1 MNYQQKKNVVIL
13 LIVSAVLFSLVKHM
27 NKSDYHE
34 FDLINNSELSNIEY
48 RQAVKIWERMLL
60 KDPQNLE
67 LLEKIGQAFL
77 KLADFTK
84 ARKYFEKALIIV
96 PNSINI
102 HLELIR
108 IDILTGDLVGAENKC
123 RILKEKIPND
133 EDINSTYGDVM
144 LLFNEF
150 DKAEDCYRKAHL
162 VNPGSPHHILKIA
175 TCLLARGKK
184 NEALSFFNM
193 VEQMKI
199 SSSRVLVQ
207 IAEFFTLS
215 TDYDLAEEYLIQ
227 AVESEPG
234 NIGLKIKLVQF
245 YFFTNNLERAE
256 QILSPL
262 ITKDSDSIYLQ
273 KILADV
279 YISLNHLENARKLLM
294 DIKKSA
300 RADDPEYNL
309 LQGKFWLFSGN
320 PVYAVSHIKS
330 ALDVIPGFVSGRYYL
345 SVAYLA
351 AGQKQLAEN
360 SLTKTLLYDQNHTDA
375 SLLMAVMLYKK
386 NMYDLSLEYLNR
398 VVKNEPENFR
408 VYMLKGLNYISL
420 EKFDQAVIEFLQAYA
435 IAPETAPPLYYLGLC
450 SQYLGRPGEAL
461 EYFEQVLKRIPG
473 LADVSYRY
481 TMLLIK
487 TGKARQAEEY
497 ILETIK
503 KQPDNLYL
511 QYIAAQ
517 VALKNSKVQEAVEFL
532 IAGTSKPGC
541 PAYFFLQLAQ
551 IYEDQ
556 KADAKALETLTKCVE
571 ILPYTSEAWV
581 KLAHFHLNY
590 GKKEDAIKVLEK
602 AEKKLQADPDIL
614 SNLAW
619 LYLET
624 DTNIDMALEYARAAY
639 EKMPGN
645 KAFADTLGWAYFK
658 KGALTQASW
667 ILSEIEQDDPENGWV
682 LYHLG
687 MTLYK
692 EGKLSGARD
701 KLFRAAKT
709 NLPQTEIEQIT
720 QLLVRLDQNDIS
732 ENKNNYVEENN
743 LFDINSILSSPG
755 NQEEDS
761 DILEPQWQQKRTMS
775 SGIKKNLSK

>member
-1 MNYQQKKNVVIL
+1 MNYKQKKLVVIL
-13 LIVSAVLFSLVKHM
+13 LIVSALLFSLVKHM
-27 NKSDYHE
+27 NKNDYQE
-34 FDLINNSELSNIEY
+34 FDMPADAEFSYTEY
-48 RQAVKIWERMLL
+48 RKVVKIWEKMIK
-60 KDPQNLE
+60 KDPENAE
-67 LLEKIGQAFL
+67 LLEKTGRAFL

-84 ARKYFEKALIIV
+84 ARKYFEKALIII
-96 PNSINI
+96 PDSTNL

-108 IDILTGDLVGAENKC
+108 IDILTGDIIAAENKC
-123 RILKEKIPND
+123 RMLKEKIPND
-133 EDINSTYGDVM
+133 EDINSTYGDIM

-150 DKAEDCYRKAHL
+150 DKAENCYRKAHL

-193 VEQMKI
+193 VEQMEI

-207 IAEFFTLS
+207 MAEFFTLS
-215 TDYDLAEEYLIQ
+215 TDYDLAEKYLIQ

-245 YFFTNNLERAE
+245 YFFTDNLERAE
-256 QILSPL
+256 KILSPL

-273 KILADV
+273 KVLADV
-279 YISLNHLENARKLLM
+279 YISLNRLEDARKLLA

-309 LQGKFWLFSGN
+309 LEGKFWLFSGN

-330 ALDVIPGFVSGRYYL
+330 ALDIIPGFVSGRYYL

-375 SLLMAVMLYKK
+375 TLLMAAMLYKK
-386 NMYDLSLEYLNR
+386 DMCDLSLEYLNR
-398 VVKNEPENFR
+398 VLENEPENFR
-408 VYMLKGLNYISL
+408 AYMLRGLNYISL

-435 IAPETAPPLYYLGLC
+435 IAPETAPPLYYIGLC
-450 SQYLGRPGEAL
+450 SQYLGRFGEAL
-461 EYFEQVLKRIPG
+461 EYFEQVLKRVPG
-473 LADVSYRY
+473 LADVSYLY

-487 TGKARQAEEY
+487 TGKTIQAEEY
-497 ILETIK
+497 ILEAIK
-503 KQPDNLYL
+503 KQPENLYL

-517 VALKNSKVQEAVEFL
+517 VALKNNKVQEAVEFL

-541 PAYFFLQLAQ
+541 PAYFLLKLAE

-556 KADAKALETLTKCVE
+556 KADAKVLETLTKCVE
-571 ILPYTSEAWV
+571 ILPYTSDGWV
-581 KLAHFHLNY
+581 ELAKFHLTY
-590 GKKEDAIKVLEK
+590 GKKEDAVKVLEK
-602 AEKKLQADPDIL
+602 AEKKLQTDPDIL

-639 EKMPGN
+639 EKDPGN

-658 KGALTQASW
+658 KGAFTQASW
-667 ILSEIEQDDPENGWV
+667 ILSEIEKDDPENGWI

-692 EGKLSGARD
+692 EGKLSDARE
-701 KLFRAAKT
+701 KLLRAVKT
-709 NLPQTEIEQIT
+709 DLPLAEIEQIT
-720 QLLVRLDQNDIS
+720 HLLARLDQNDIS
-732 ENKNNYVEENN
+732 ENK
-743 LFDINSILSSPG
+743 
-755 NQEEDS
+755 
-761 DILEPQWQQKRTMS
+761 
-775 SGIKKNLSK
+775 KNHFKSC